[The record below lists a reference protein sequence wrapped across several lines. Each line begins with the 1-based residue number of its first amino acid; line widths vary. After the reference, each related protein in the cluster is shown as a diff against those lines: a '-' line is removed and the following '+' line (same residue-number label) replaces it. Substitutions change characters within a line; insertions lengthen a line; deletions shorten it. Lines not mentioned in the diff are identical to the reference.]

1 MIKLLFLSHPQS
13 SEPPMAYFIMKELVK
28 KAYLG
33 SRITIDTA
41 RLTKKGSPLNDAAQ
55 AELAVHQIPTD
66 DTIPF
71 ALAWKTY
78 EDYDFILTMDDTEE
92 NELFNTIGGDVD
104 EKIHILSDYAKSH
117 TAIPN
122 PTTGT
127 FWDDVYETSVAG
139 CQGLLEKLE
148 DWIR

>member
-1 MIKLLFLSHPQS
+1 MIKLLFLSHPKS

-28 KAYLG
+28 QAHLEA
-33 SRITIDTA
+33 RITIDTA
-41 RLTKKGSPLNDAAQ
+41 RLTKKGTALNDAAR
-55 AELAVHQIPTD
+55 AELAIHQIPVD

-78 EDYDFILTMDDTEE
+78 ENYDFLLTMDNSEE
-92 NELFNTIGGDVD
+92 NELFNTVGGDID
-104 EKIHILSDYAKSH
+104 EKIHTLSDYAKH
-117 TAIPN
+117 PTAIPN
-122 PTTGT
+122 PTTGA